1 MWLREVTERP
11 EAAAVEP
18 RRGGASMA
26 CQRSVNIGD
35 VSGQDGGRVSFSEI
49 AGGGA
54 AAKEGVVGRAGEGS
68 EGSLGM

>member
-1 MWLREVTERP
+1 
-11 EAAAVEP
+11 
-18 RRGGASMA
+18 MA

-54 AAKEGVVGRAGEGS
+54 AAKEGAVGAGRGKGARALWAREERSALLSGIFA
-68 EGSLGM
+68 LWFLK